1 MKPQAVRGRHG
12 LDRHPRA
19 RGAHLFS
26 LLLIFAALPANAQS
40 PQHPLDPLTWDESWT
55 LLEVLRAAG
64 HIDSETGFSFVT
76 LAPPNKADVWA
87 WRPGQPMARAAF
99 ASIKKGPRAYEAVV
113 DLVAGELLSWREVP
127 GVQPSFL
134 DSEFGKA
141 GDIALESDEVR
152 AALERRGFT
161 NLSDVRCSGFPLGYF
176 GNEHQDGRRVA
187 YVECTD
193 IRRARTYPFSRIMAG
208 LSVVVD
214 MDAGAVLEV
223 IDDGVVPAPPGDG
236 RFDEEAIGSPREK
249 KAPIAVE
256 QPLGPGFDIDGHT
269 VRWGNWSFH
278 HKVDQR
284 VGLVISTV
292 RYKDGQRERPVL
304 YEGSLSEIFVP
315 YMDPSMPFYMYNF
328 LDSGEFPAG
337 GLVKPLAPG
346 LDCPDNAVLFDAV
359 ITGDDGRPQV
369 IENASCL
376 FERYAGDVAWR
387 HHDFMSGAIESR
399 PKRDLVAR
407 VYAVLGNYD
416 YNFDWVFQEDGTIQ
430 VVAAATGI
438 AAVKAVRPETALAAA
453 GSNGSNGHSDGE
465 RVDAYGRFVEPNIVA
480 VNHDHFFSFRLD
492 LDVDGTTNSMQIDR
506 LQQERLPES
515 HPRRSLWVVDSEVA
529 QTESDAMLRLSF
541 ERPKLWRVINPAAR
555 NHVGYNTSYQ
565 LLPRANALSLM
576 SNDDYPQ
583 RRAGFIE
590 NHLWVTPYQPDER
603 YAAGMYP
610 TLSPPGKGLPEWTG
624 ADRPIAETDIVVWYT
639 VGMHHV
645 VRAEDW
651 PVMPTA
657 AHTLEL
663 RPFDFFDRNPA
674 LDLPKKP

>member
-1 MKPQAVRGRHG
+1 MKPQPVRRPRGRS
-12 LDRHPRA
+12 RHPRA
-19 RGAHLFS
+19 LATPILG
-26 LLLIFAALPANAQS
+26 LLLLAVALPANAQD
-40 PQHPLDPLTWDESWT
+40 PQHPLDPLTWNESWT
-55 LLEVLRAAG
+55 LLEVLRDAG
-64 HIDSETGFSFVT
+64 HIDDETGFSFVT
-76 LAPPNKADVWA
+76 LAPPDKRDVWA
-87 WRPGQPMARAAF
+87 WEPGQPMSRAAF
-99 ASIKKGPRAYEAVV
+99 ASIKQGVRAYEAVV
-113 DLVAGELLSWREVP
+113 DLRAGDLVSWQEVP
-127 GVQPSFL
+127 GVHPSFL

-141 GDIALESDEVR
+141 GAIALENAEVR

-161 NLSDVRCSGFPLGYF
+161 DLSDVDCFGLPLGYF
-176 GNEHQDGRRVA
+176 GNEYQDGRRIA

-193 IRRARTYPFSRIMAG
+193 IRRARRYPFTRLMAG

-214 MDAGAVLEV
+214 MEAGEVLEV

-236 RFDEEAIGSPREK
+236 RFDEEAIGAPREK
-249 KAPIAVE
+249 KAPIAVA

-292 RYKDGQRERPVL
+292 RYKDGERQRPVL

-337 GLVKPLAPG
+337 GLVKPMAPG
-346 LDCPDNAVLFDAV
+346 LDCPDNAVFFDTV
-359 ITGDDGRPQV
+359 ITGDDGRPIV

-387 HHDFMSGAIESR
+387 HRDGMSGEIESR

-416 YNFDWVFQEDGTIQ
+416 YNFDWIFQEDGTIQ
-430 VVAAATGI
+430 VVVAATGI
-438 AAVKAVRPETALAAA
+438 AAVKAVRSETALAAA
-453 GSNGSNGHSDGE
+453 GTNGSNGHSEE
-465 RVDAYGRFVEPNIVA
+465 RADAYGRFVEPNIVA

-506 LQQERLPES
+506 LQQEQLPDG
-515 HPRRSLWVVDSEVA
+515 HPRRSLWVVNSGVA
-529 QTESDAMLRLSF
+529 QTESDAMLRLNF
-541 ERPKLWRVINPAAR
+541 ERPTLWRVINPAER
-555 NHVGYNTSYQ
+555 NHVGYNTSYH
-565 LLPRANALSLM
+565 LLTRANALSLM
-576 SNDDYPQ
+576 SADDYPQ
-583 RRAGFIE
+583 QRAGFIE
-590 NHLWVTPYQPDER
+590 NHLWVTPYQPNER

-610 TLSPPGKGLPEWTG
+610 TLSTPGQGLPNWTR
-624 ADRPIAETDIVVWYT
+624 ANRAIVDTDIVVWYS

-651 PVMPTA
+651 PVMPSA